1 MKRYA
6 ISESASEIACN
17 AGWCCSSELARAPVT
32 DRPAIT
38 RAFTCAFYACRLLLM
53 PGDMV
58 RAAADAVEQAGSVCR
73 NKCCTSS
80 FPVFVCQCNQRKM
93 R

>member
-1 MKRYA
+1 
-6 ISESASEIACN
+6 
-17 AGWCCSSELARAPVT
+17 
-32 DRPAIT
+32 
-38 RAFTCAFYACRLLLM
+38 M

-80 FPVFVCQCNQRKM
+80 FPVFVCQCQQSAKDEVNDATSTVVHKAQEKSCAVKSNPSLVFFTCPA
-93 R
+93 